1 MCFIHNQDTNET
13 FPEKKCRLE
22 GHALQSFISESIQ
35 CIAWPQFP
43 HLSEVLEW
51 KEAKESKKTLFIGRS
66 FIKSIDRSV
75 EKSNNSIID
84 HLVCQAKLLLQ
95 YYQDF
100 YSIWKSRSRWTTQ
113 RSAIGEELLF
123 VLKCC
128 PTPPTSS
135 RKMAKLLC
143 SHIEPYILEQVM
155 IYFTFC
161 WRQNVTKCGSL
172 LKLRSHGKLFV
183 MELVQKFAPSTT
195 SYGYMEDSKSCFYA
209 LFELATL
216 FQKTFFCLKFYILKA
231 TF

>member
-1 MCFIHNQDTNET
+1 MYKTVSKCTKMYNQTFLCFIHNQDTNET
-13 FPEKKCRLE
+13 FPEKSVAQKAMHCSLLLVKVFNAQRD
-22 GHALQSFISESIQ
+22 HNFRICQKS
-35 CIAWPQFP
+35 
-43 HLSEVLEW
+43 LSG
-51 KEAKESKKTLFIGRS
+51 KKRRSGAHSKKTLFIGRS

-161 WRQNVTKCGSL
+161 
-172 LKLRSHGKLFV
+172 
-183 MELVQKFAPSTT
+183 
-195 SYGYMEDSKSCFYA
+195 
-209 LFELATL
+209 
-216 FQKTFFCLKFYILKA
+216 
-231 TF
+231 

>member
-1 MCFIHNQDTNET
+1 MISLFCVSSIIRTLMRRSQKKSVVQKAMHCSLLLVKVFNAQRDHNFRICQKSLSG
-13 FPEKKCRLE
+13 KKRRS
-22 GHALQSFISESIQ
+22 GAH
-35 CIAWPQFP
+35 
-43 HLSEVLEW
+43 
-51 KEAKESKKTLFIGRS
+51 SKKTLFIGRS

-113 RSAIGEELLF
+113 WSAIGEELLF

-155 IYFTFC
+155 IQYFVE
-161 WRQNVTKCGSL
+161 NK
-172 LKLRSHGKLFV
+172 
-183 MELVQKFAPSTT
+183 M
-195 SYGYMEDSKSCFYA
+195 
-209 LFELATL
+209 
-216 FQKTFFCLKFYILKA
+216 
-231 TF
+231 

>member
-1 MCFIHNQDTNET
+1 MHSVTT
-13 FPEKKCRLE
+13 
-22 GHALQSFISESIQ
+22 ISAFVRSPWVERSG
-35 CIAWPQFP
+35 A
-43 HLSEVLEW
+43 H
-51 KEAKESKKTLFIGRS
+51 SKKTLFIGRS

-113 RSAIGEELLF
+113 WSAIGEELLF

-172 LKLRSHGKLFV
+172 LKLRSHGNLFV

-195 SYGYMEDSKSCFYA
+195 SYGYGG
-209 LFELATL
+209 
-216 FQKTFFCLKFYILKA
+216 FQKLLLCVIWIGHTIPKDFLLSQILHSESHFLTIINQKLWSPSFVCFWVTFFVLGFFCHLEFY
-231 TF
+231 